1 MLNQS
6 INQSIKKKRRCFKSN
21 LSYTIQVVVIVSFSS
36 SIFLVL
42 VFLMFCLTVPHSFSV
57 RYCQVP
63 TWTWTSYILCKVRVM
78 WLGWPVEHKLSGQV
92 PSPAGKANQDL
103 HKVLQQM
110 KAWLAL
116 KPPGIRLL
124 RWLTQLTK
132 CHQHQ
137 QMTQHLT
144 CNSCSRFPEDF
155 PHGGSWCTDSSLS
168 PLGINLFRVLES
180 TLFGGPLEAIVI
192 PAAFAAFLTPC
203 FASS

>member
-6 INQSIKKKRRCFKSN
+6 INQSKKKKRCFKSN

-36 SIFLVL
+36 SMFLVL

-63 TWTWTSYILCKVRVM
+63 TWTWTWYNLCKVRVM
-78 WLGWPVEHKLSGQV
+78 WLGWPFEHKLSGQV
-92 PSPAGKANQDL
+92 PSPAGKGNQDL

-124 RWLTQLTK
+124 RWLTQMPPMLENATN
-132 CHQHQ
+132 
-137 QMTQHLT
+137 T
-144 CNSCSRFPEDF
+144 SRW
-155 PHGGSWCTDSSLS
+155 HSTSLVTVTVVFLKIS
-168 PLGINLFRVLES
+168 LM
-180 TLFGGPLEAIVI
+180 EALD
-192 PAAFAAFLTPC
+192 ALTP
-203 FASS
+203 ALVHSA